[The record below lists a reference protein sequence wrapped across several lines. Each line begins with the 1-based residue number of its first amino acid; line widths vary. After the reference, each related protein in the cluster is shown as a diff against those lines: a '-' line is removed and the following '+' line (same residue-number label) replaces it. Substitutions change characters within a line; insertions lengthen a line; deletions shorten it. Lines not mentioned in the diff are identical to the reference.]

1 MNSCDLKNLKIIL
14 RKNVIKMTKEIKI
27 ALLMAA
33 SLFMEILDGTIVTT
47 ALPGMAKYFHT
58 DSASIALLVSVYLIT
73 VAVFIPL
80 SGWMANRFGK
90 KKIWII
96 AVIIFSLSS
105 LSSAFAT
112 NFTFLLIM
120 RIIQGISGALM
131 TPTARLI
138 VLEKTPASQLLK
150 MVSYMIWPA
159 LIAPAI
165 APIVGGF
172 IVTYWSWQWI
182 FLINVPI
189 GLIIVL
195 IGLKLIDA
203 DQNQNTAPFDL
214 LGFIEIAFASGLIL
228 VGAELASAG
237 RNYWLYALGSIVLGL
252 ILSFIVFKH
261 LKKVDNPLFSL
272 ASLKITSFRIC
283 QTSGS
288 VFWLSVGALPYILT
302 VFLQTVFHL
311 SAVKAG
317 SYVLFIFV
325 GNIGIK
331 PFTNII
337 IQKLAYKGSLLLALL
352 MVFLSSIA
360 LAFIKI
366 DTLPIWIMFLA
377 LVSGVGRSLALTA
390 YSGLTFSEIDPKD
403 RNSANTLNAVTSTLS
418 QGMGIALITVVVT
431 TLQIFLQ
438 INTSYEL
445 GFVFLGL
452 LMIFPAIEI
461 LFLPK
466 NIGNNTISR

>member
-1 MNSCDLKNLKIIL
+1 MVNI
-14 RKNVIKMTKEIKI
+14 MTKEIKI

-47 ALPGMAKYFHT
+47 ALPRMSQYFST
-58 DSASIALLVSVYLIT
+58 SSATIALLVSVYLIT

-96 AVIIFSLSS
+96 AVIIFTLSS
-105 LSSAFAT
+105 LSSAIAP
-112 NFTFLLIM
+112 NFSFLLIM

-138 VLEKTPASQLLK
+138 VLEKTPASQLLR
-150 MVSYMIWPA
+150 MFSYLIWPA

-165 APIVGGF
+165 APVVGGF
-172 IVTYWSWQWI
+172 IVTYWNWQWI
-182 FLINVPI
+182 FLINIPI

-195 IGLKLIDA
+195 IGTKLIDSDKVKTEA
-203 DQNQNTAPFDL
+203 AFDF
-214 LGFIEIAFASGLIL
+214 LGFIEIAFSSGIIL
-228 VGAELASAG
+228 VGAEVATRG
-237 RNYWLYALGSIVLGL
+237 ENYWLIALGLIILGL
-252 ILSFIVFKH
+252 ILGFVVFRH
-261 LKKVDNPLFSL
+261 LKTIDNPLFSL
-272 ASLKITSFRIC
+272 DSLKVASFRIC

-288 VFWLSVGALPYILT
+288 VMWLCVGALPYILT
-302 VFLQTVFHL
+302 IFLQTVFHW

-331 PFTNII
+331 PFTNPII
-337 IQKLAYKGSLLLALL
+337 RKLGYRGSLLSSFG
-352 MVFLSSIA
+352 MVFITSIA
-360 LAFIKI
+360 LAFIQI

-390 YSGLTFSEIDPKD
+390 YSGLSFSEIAPKD
-403 RNSANTLNAVTSTLS
+403 RNSANTLNAVVSTLA
-418 QGMGIALITVVVT
+418 QGMGISLITVIVNL
-431 TLQIFLQ
+431 LQIYFSITLA
-438 INTSYEL
+438 YKL
-445 GFVFLGL
+445 GFIFLGL
-452 LMIFPAIEI
+452 LMLFPAIEV

-466 NIGNNTISR
+466 NIGHATIS

>member
-1 MNSCDLKNLKIIL
+1 
-14 RKNVIKMTKEIKI
+14 MTKEIKI

-47 ALPGMAKYFHT
+47 ALPRMAQYFST
-58 DSASIALLVSVYLIT
+58 SSATIALLVSVYLIT

-96 AVIIFSLSS
+96 AVIIFTLSS
-105 LSSAFAT
+105 LSSTIAP
-112 NFTFLLIM
+112 NFSFLLIM

-138 VLEKTPASQLLK
+138 VLEKTPASQLLR
-150 MVSYMIWPA
+150 MFSYLIWPA

-165 APIVGGF
+165 APVVGGF
-172 IVTYWSWQWI
+172 IITYWNWQWI
-182 FLINVPI
+182 FLINIPI

-195 IGLKLIDA
+195 IGIKLIDN
-203 DQNQNTAPFDL
+203 DKEKEKTPFDF
-214 LGFIEIAFASGLIL
+214 LGFIEIAFSSGIIL
-228 VGAELASAG
+228 LGAEVATHG
-237 RNYWLYALGSIVLGL
+237 ENYWLIALGL
-252 ILSFIVFKH
+252 IILGLIFGFVVFKH
-261 LKKVDNPLFSL
+261 LKTIDNPLFSL
-272 ASLKITSFRIC
+272 DSLKVTSFRIC

-288 VFWLSVGALPYILT
+288 VMWLCVGALPYILT
-302 VFLQTVFHL
+302 IFLQTVLHW
-311 SAVKAG
+311 SAVKSG

-331 PFTNII
+331 PFTNPII
-337 IQKLAYKGSLLLALL
+337 RKLGYRGSLLSSFG
-352 MVFLSSIA
+352 MVFITSIA
-360 LAFIKI
+360 LAFIQI

-390 YSGLTFSEIDPKD
+390 YSGLSFSEIAPKD
-403 RNSANTLNAVTSTLS
+403 RNSANTLNAVVSTLA
-418 QGMGIALITVVVT
+418 QGMGISLITVIVNL
-431 TLQIFLQ
+431 LQIFFS
-438 INTSYEL
+438 ITIAYKL
-445 GFVFLGL
+445 GFIFLGL
-452 LMIFPAIEI
+452 LMLFPAIEV

-466 NIGNNTISR
+466 NIGHATIN

>member
-1 MNSCDLKNLKIIL
+1 
-14 RKNVIKMTKEIKI
+14 MTKEIKT

-47 ALPGMAKYFHT
+47 ALPKMAQYFHT
-58 DSASIALLVSVYLIT
+58 GSATIALLISVYLIT

-96 AVIIFSLSS
+96 AVIIFTLSS
-105 LSSAFAT
+105 LGSAVAPS
-112 NFTFLLIM
+112 FTFLLIM
-120 RIIQGISGALM
+120 RIIQGISGALL

-138 VLEKTPASQLLK
+138 VLEKTPPSQLLK
-150 MVSYMIWPA
+150 MFSYLIWPA
-159 LIAPAI
+159 LVAPAI
-165 APIVGGF
+165 APLIGGF

-195 IGLKLIDA
+195 IGIKLIDA
-203 DQNQNTAPFDL
+203 DKINKTTTFDL
-214 LGFIEIAFASGLIL
+214 LGFLEITFSSSIIL
-228 VGAELASAG
+228 VGAELATHG
-237 RNYWLYALGSIVLGL
+237 KNYWLSAIGL
-252 ILSFIVFKH
+252 IILGVILGFIVFKH

-272 ASLKITSFRIC
+272 DALKITSFRIC

-288 VFWLSVGALPYILT
+288 VLWLCVGALPYILT
-302 VFLQTVFHL
+302 IFLQTVFHW

-317 SYVLFIFV
+317 SYVLFIFI

-331 PFTNII
+331 PFTNAII
-337 IQKLAYKGSLLLALL
+337 RKLGYRGALL
-352 MVFLSSIA
+352 SSFVMIFITSIA
-360 LAFIKI
+360 LAFIQI
-366 DTLPIWIMFLA
+366 NTFPIVIMFLA

-390 YSGLTFSEIDPKD
+390 YSGLSFSEVDTKD
-403 RNSANTLNAVTSTLS
+403 RNSANTLNAVVSTLA
-418 QGMGIALITVVVT
+418 QGMGISLMTVVVGL
-431 TLQIFLQ
+431 LQIFFP
-438 INTSYEL
+438 ITIAYEL

-452 LMIFPAIEI
+452 LMIFPAIEV

-466 NIGNNTISR
+466 NIGHATIGVAYVKH

>member
-1 MNSCDLKNLKIIL
+1 
-14 RKNVIKMTKEIKI
+14 MTKEIKI

-47 ALPGMAKYFHT
+47 ALPRMSQYFST
-58 DSASIALLVSVYLIT
+58 SSATIALLVSVYLIT

-96 AVIIFSLSS
+96 AVIIFTLSS
-105 LSSAFAT
+105 LSSAIAP
-112 NFTFLLIM
+112 NFSFLLIM

-138 VLEKTPASQLLK
+138 VLEKTPASQLLR
-150 MVSYMIWPA
+150 MFSYLIWPA

-165 APIVGGF
+165 APVVGGF
-172 IVTYWSWQWI
+172 IVTYWNWQWI
-182 FLINVPI
+182 FLINIPI

-195 IGLKLIDA
+195 IGTKLIDSDKVKTEA
-203 DQNQNTAPFDL
+203 AFDF
-214 LGFIEIAFASGLIL
+214 LGFIEIAFSSGIIL
-228 VGAELASAG
+228 VGAEVATRG
-237 RNYWLYALGSIVLGL
+237 ENYWLIALGLIILGL
-252 ILSFIVFKH
+252 ILGFVVFRH
-261 LKKVDNPLFSL
+261 LKTINNPLFSL
-272 ASLKITSFRIC
+272 DSLKVASFRIC

-288 VFWLSVGALPYILT
+288 VMWLCVGALPYILT
-302 VFLQTVFHL
+302 IFLQTVFHW

-331 PFTNII
+331 PFTNPII
-337 IQKLAYKGSLLLALL
+337 RKLGYRGSLLSSFG
-352 MVFLSSIA
+352 MVFITSIA
-360 LAFIKI
+360 LAFIQI

-390 YSGLTFSEIDPKD
+390 YSGLSFSEIAPKD
-403 RNSANTLNAVTSTLS
+403 RNSANTLNAVVSTLA
-418 QGMGIALITVVVT
+418 QGMGISLITVIVNL
-431 TLQIFLQ
+431 LQIYFSITLA
-438 INTSYEL
+438 YKL
-445 GFVFLGL
+445 GFIFLGL
-452 LMIFPAIEI
+452 LMLFPAIEV

-466 NIGNNTISR
+466 NIGHATIS

>member
-1 MNSCDLKNLKIIL
+1 
-14 RKNVIKMTKEIKI
+14 MTKEIKI

-47 ALPGMAKYFHT
+47 ALPRMAQYFST
-58 DSASIALLVSVYLIT
+58 SSATIALLVSVYLIT

-96 AVIIFSLSS
+96 AVIIFTLSS
-105 LSSAFAT
+105 LSSAIAP
-112 NFTFLLIM
+112 NFSFLLIM

-138 VLEKTPASQLLK
+138 VLEKTPASQLLR
-150 MVSYMIWPA
+150 MFSYLIWPA

-165 APIVGGF
+165 APVVGGF
-172 IVTYWSWQWI
+172 IVTYWNWQWI
-182 FLINVPI
+182 FLINIPI

-195 IGLKLIDA
+195 IGTKLIDSDKVKTEA
-203 DQNQNTAPFDL
+203 AFDF
-214 LGFIEIAFASGLIL
+214 LGFIEIAFSSGIIL
-228 VGAELASAG
+228 VGAEVATRG
-237 RNYWLYALGSIVLGL
+237 ENYWLIALGLIILGL
-252 ILSFIVFKH
+252 ILAFVVFKH
-261 LKKVDNPLFSL
+261 LKTINNPLFSL
-272 ASLKITSFRIC
+272 DSLKVASFRIC

-288 VFWLSVGALPYILT
+288 VMWLCVGALPYILT
-302 VFLQTVFHL
+302 IFLQTVFHW

-331 PFTNII
+331 PFTNPII
-337 IQKLAYKGSLLLALL
+337 RKLGYRGSLLSSFG
-352 MVFLSSIA
+352 MVFITSIA
-360 LAFIKI
+360 LAFIQI

-390 YSGLTFSEIDPKD
+390 YSGLSFSEIAPKD
-403 RNSANTLNAVTSTLS
+403 RNSANTLNAVVSTLA
-418 QGMGIALITVVVT
+418 QGMGISLITVIVNL
-431 TLQIFLQ
+431 LQIYFSITLA
-438 INTSYEL
+438 YKL
-445 GFVFLGL
+445 GFIFLGL
-452 LMIFPAIEI
+452 LMLFPAIEV

-466 NIGNNTISR
+466 NIGHATIS